1 MLTDQEVCVADEQ
14 SDILLDVQGLKKY
27 FPLRSTGF
35 LRRVAGEIKAVNDVS
50 FRVRVGETV
59 GVVGESGC
67 GKTTLGRCIVRLY
80 DYTDGDVK
88 LKLADRTV
96 SLRDLDKRDN
106 REFRKSV
113 QMIFQD
119 PYSSLNP
126 RANVLQI
133 VGEPMMAL
141 GIAKGREMEHRVT
154 EAIRKVGLSVAHL
167 RRYAHSFSGG
177 QRQRIGL
184 ARALV
189 VDPRLVIADEPVSA
203 LDVSIQAQILNLM
216 MDLQQE
222 FGLAYVFIS
231 HDMSVVRYMSDRI
244 LVMYAGRLVETAPR
258 EDLLTVPQHPYTAM
272 LLGAVPKVTRRGV
285 AARGTNRGEPPNLLN
300 VPSGCVFHPRCAYA
314 QEICEN
320 EVPQLRSIGTDRHVS
335 CHLAESLQLQG
346 VT

>member
-1 MLTDQEVCVADEQ
+1 MTDEQ
-14 SDILLDVQGLKKY
+14 NDVLLDVQRLKKY
-27 FPLRSTGF
+27 FPLRGTGF

-50 FRVRVGETV
+50 FRVHVGETV

-67 GKTTLGRCIVRLY
+67 GKTTLGRCIVRIY
-80 DYTDGDVK
+80 DYTDGDVLVK
-88 LKLADRTV
+88 LGDRSV
-96 SLRDLDKRDN
+96 SLRHLDKRDN
-106 REFRKSV
+106 REFRKNV
-113 QMIFQD
+113 QMVFQD

-133 VGEPMMAL
+133 VGEPLMAL
-141 GIAKGREMEHRVT
+141 GIAKGREMEDRVT
-154 EAIRKVGLSVAHL
+154 EAIHKVGLNVAHL

-189 VDPRLVIADEPVSA
+189 VNPRVVIADEPVSA

-216 MDLQQE
+216 ADLQQE

-258 EDLLTVPQHPYTAM
+258 DELLTAPHHPYAEM
-272 LLGAVPKVTRRGV
+272 LLGAVPKVTRR
-285 AARGTNRGEPPNLLN
+285 AATARVVTRGEPPNLLEL
-300 VPSGCVFHPRCAYA
+300 PSGCVFHPRCAYA
-314 QEICEN
+314 QEICESK
-320 EVPQLRSIGTDRHVS
+320 VPQLKSVGTDRHVS
-335 CHLAESLQLQG
+335 CHLADSLQLKG